1 MMQATV
7 YPSSTTRCGTPES
20 LRRPSGRYSEALWGS
35 IRRMVHVNFGEFPFY
50 ELQCIKE
57 NGSLG
62 RRWRGLLQTSRQS
75 RSISFSDEHQQA
87 AYSHRRTE
95 DL

>member
-7 YPSSTTRCGTPES
+7 YPSSTIRCGTPES

-57 NGSLG
+57 NGSLVHD
-62 RRWRGLLQTSRQS
+62 QATSWAMDR
-75 RSISFSDEHQQA
+75 EV
-87 AYSHRRTE
+87 
-95 DL
+95 L